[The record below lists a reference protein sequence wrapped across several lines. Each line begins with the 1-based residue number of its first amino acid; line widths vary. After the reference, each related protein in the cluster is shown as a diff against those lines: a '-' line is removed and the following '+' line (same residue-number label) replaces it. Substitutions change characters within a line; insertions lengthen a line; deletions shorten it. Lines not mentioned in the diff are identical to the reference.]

1 MMILIAR
8 TIVEEKMEWLPMDL
22 GMISVPL
29 ALVGIFIFGFPDWV
43 TKIWTFSIYR
53 TMKPNYE
60 FEENIE
66 YKKPKNSTII
76 IIKIIGAIF
85 IIFGV
90 YLFWNAETFYNTW
103 VNKYIEVDSGR

>member
-1 MMILIAR
+1 MLILIAR
-8 TIVEEKMEWLPMDL
+8 TIVEEKMEWSPMDL

-29 ALVGIFIFGFPDWV
+29 ALVGIFIYGFPDWV
-43 TKIWTFSIYR
+43 VKIWTSSIYR

-66 YKKPKNSTII
+66 YKEPKKSTII

-90 YLFWNAETFYNTW
+90 YLFWSAETFYNTW
-103 VNKYIEVDSGR
+103 VKQYAGIN